1 MTSARERWMLISLA
15 AIQFTNIVDFM
26 IMMPMGDLLQRR
38 LEIGPEKYG
47 WLVSSYGL
55 AAFATAFAGVF
66 YLDRLN
72 RKTALMS
79 AYFGFALAT
88 LMSAVLPSTDN
99 QELNY
104 ALFVFTRVLTGLT
117 GGLLGG
123 LVYSIVGDLIPIE
136 RRGRAMAIVT
146 MAFSFAAV
154 IGVPLSLALVD
165 GFDNNWRA
173 PFLFVSA
180 LSLLILVPTALFI
193 PRMAPKVKTGNTGIM
208 REVFGKVKFRWALL
222 FTFSLILG
230 QFTVI
235 SFMTP
240 YFINNVGLL
249 QTDIKFIYIAGGVA
263 TIISG
268 PIFGSLVDKYG
279 RFKVFYIS
287 ALISMIPILLITQLP
302 QVPLFVV
309 IMVGVFMFMMIAG
322 RMIPANTIS
331 SEIPPPQMR
340 AGFLSLNSAFM
351 SLSSGISG
359 LISGLIV
366 SQASHG
372 MPYEN
377 YGWVGL
383 LAVMATLLSIFI
395 CRKLHYSS

>member
-1 MTSARERWMLISLA
+1 MLFSLA

-26 IMMPMGDLLQRR
+26 IMMPMGDLLQRH

-72 RKTALMS
+72 RKTALMA
-79 AYFGFALAT
+79 AYLGFSIAT
-88 LMSAVLPSTDN
+88 LSSAILPSTGSPTV
-99 QELNY
+99 NY

-136 RRGRAMAIVT
+136 RRGKAMAVVT
-146 MAFSFAAV
+146 MAFSLAAV

-165 GFDNNWRA
+165 GFGNHWRS
-173 PFLFVSA
+173 PFLFVSTMSLFVLV
-180 LSLLILVPTALFI
+180 LSYRFI
-193 PRMAPKVKTGNTGIM
+193 PNMSAKVKFGNTGIM
-208 REVFGKVKFRWALL
+208 KEVWMKEKLRWALL

-249 QTDIKFIYIAGGVA
+249 QSDIKFIYIAGGIA

-268 PIFGSLVDKYG
+268 PVFGALVDRFG
-279 RFKVFYIS
+279 RFRVFYGS
-287 ALISMIPILLITQLP
+287 ALSSLLNCLRCIYSM
-302 QVPLFVV
+302 
-309 IMVGVFMFMMIAG
+309 
-322 RMIPANTIS
+322 
-331 SEIPPPQMR
+331 
-340 AGFLSLNSAFM
+340 
-351 SLSSGISG
+351 
-359 LISGLIV
+359 
-366 SQASHG
+366 
-372 MPYEN
+372 
-377 YGWVGL
+377 
-383 LAVMATLLSIFI
+383 
-395 CRKLHYSS
+395 

>member
-1 MTSARERWMLISLA
+1 MLISLA

-72 RKTALMS
+72 RKSALMS
-79 AYFGFALAT
+79 AYFGFAVAT

-99 QELNY
+99 LELNY
-104 ALFVFTRVLTGLT
+104 ALFVLTRVLTGFT

-123 LVYSIVGDLIPIE
+123 LVFSIVGDLVPIE
-136 RRGRAMAIVT
+136 RRGKAMAIVT

-165 GFDNNWRA
+165 GFGNNWRA

-180 LSLLILVPTALFI
+180 LSLLVLLPTYFFI
-193 PRMAPKVKTGNTGIM
+193 PRMAPKVKTGSTGILKAVM
-208 REVFGKVKFRWALL
+208 GNAKFRWALL

-240 YFINNVGLL
+240 YFINNVGLE
-249 QTDIKFIYIAGGVA
+249 QSDIKFIYIAGGIA
-263 TIISG
+263 TIVSG

-279 RFKVFYIS
+279 RFKVFYVTAFLSI
-287 ALISMIPILLITQLP
+287 IPILIITQLP
-302 QVPLFVV
+302 QVALGFV
-309 IMVGVFMFMMIAG
+309 ILSGMLMFMMIAG
-322 RMIPANTIS
+322 RMIPANTIA

-366 SQASHG
+366 TQSAHG

-383 LAVMATLLSIFI
+383 LAVLATLLSISI
-395 CRKLHYSS
+395 CRKLHRSS

>member
-1 MTSARERWMLISLA
+1 
-15 AIQFTNIVDFM
+15 
-26 IMMPMGDLLQRR
+26 
-38 LEIGPEKYG
+38 
-47 WLVSSYGL
+47 
-55 AAFATAFAGVF
+55 
-66 YLDRLN
+66 
-72 RKTALMS
+72 
-79 AYFGFALAT
+79 
-88 LMSAVLPSTDN
+88 
-99 QELNY
+99 
-104 ALFVFTRVLTGLT
+104 
-117 GGLLGG
+117 
-123 LVYSIVGDLIPIE
+123 
-136 RRGRAMAIVT
+136 
-146 MAFSFAAV
+146 
-154 IGVPLSLALVD
+154 
-165 GFDNNWRA
+165 
-173 PFLFVSA
+173 
-180 LSLLILVPTALFI
+180 
-193 PRMAPKVKTGNTGIM
+193 
-208 REVFGKVKFRWALL
+208 
-222 FTFSLILG
+222 
-230 QFTVI
+230 
-235 SFMTP
+235 MTP

-287 ALISMIPILLITQLP
+287 ALLSMIPILLITQLP